1 VLRVSVA
8 AEKAGVPSASIV
20 TSSFMP
26 LAGAISKSLG
36 VEAPAIAEY
45 AGVPMIDTDEELRR
59 KVISNLLPQ
68 ILNALG
74 GEREKIT
81 TNQLVAE
88 PSPADIVFRGSL
100 QQVQDHFDDRLWSDG
115 LPVVPPT
122 IQRVEEFLSY
132 TERAPHEVIGICL
145 PEYREA
151 TPWNIAVNGVMA
163 GCRPEYMPVLIAVV
177 EAITDPAFYL
187 EDGGVTPGWEPL
199 ITISGSIIK
208 DLDFNYK
215 EGVMRVGRK
224 ANTSIGRF
232 VRLYMRN
239 VPGQRIPPGTTDK
252 ATIGISFNVVLAENE
267 DAATDMHWPTY
278 GMDRGFARGENAV
291 TVQSVVSVSQ
301 PVYTG
306 GREARNHV
314 QIMSEAHGPMFAY
327 WAFTG
332 MRHNSWYPLI
342 VMSPSVAQAIAGDG
356 WSKDDVRNY
365 LYEHTK
371 VKAGLAQKFAR
382 NAAVNDFDFKD
393 LVDRGV
399 ISAKYHESAD
409 PERLVPVFFK
419 AEWIS
424 IVVAGD
430 PGRNQSRSYMQ
441 NHRHGVPVSKR
452 ISLPANWHERLRRRK
467 QAN

>member
-1 VLRVSVA
+1 
-8 AEKAGVPSASIV
+8 
-20 TSSFMP
+20 MP

-45 AGVPMIDTDEELRR
+45 AGVPMIDTDEELRG

-74 GEREKIT
+74 GEREKIN

-215 EGVMRVGRK
+215 EGVMR
-224 ANTSIGRF
+224 
-232 VRLYMRN
+232 
-239 VPGQRIPPGTTDK
+239 
-252 ATIGISFNVVLAENE
+252 
-267 DAATDMHWPTY
+267 
-278 GMDRGFARGENAV
+278 
-291 TVQSVVSVSQ
+291 
-301 PVYTG
+301 G
-306 GREARNHV
+306 GR
-314 QIMSEAHGPMFAY
+314 
-327 WAFTG
+327 
-332 MRHNSWYPLI
+332 
-342 VMSPSVAQAIAGDG
+342 
-356 WSKDDVRNY
+356 
-365 LYEHTK
+365 
-371 VKAGLAQKFAR
+371 
-382 NAAVNDFDFKD
+382 
-393 LVDRGV
+393 
-399 ISAKYHESAD
+399 
-409 PERLVPVFFK
+409 
-419 AEWIS
+419 
-424 IVVAGD
+424 
-430 PGRNQSRSYMQ
+430 
-441 NHRHGVPVSKR
+441 
-452 ISLPANWHERLRRRK
+452 
-467 QAN
+467 